1 MRILYPSHMYPPVD
15 NRVMW
20 SACWATHREI
30 NSDKDISWYWAELNQ
45 TNKHDLSGESG
56 TQTHTALCFPTVSDC
71 TSYTANE
78 HEVHENT
85 PKFGFSKSPYHLCFF
100 FFFVLQQTPTFSNSS
115 GGSSPPP
122 HAPTPCRLQ
131 LQSFHCISPH
141 EYANCAILCQLC
153 DVSEGTDIVPIKKM
167 EMSTTVLWQKRYDSK
182 KNGEC
187 QTFFFIHLWITWLYP
202 FLSISLSWVYFRQ

>member
-100 FFFVLQQTPTFSNSS
+100 FFFLFCNKHPHSATAAVAAAHRLTLLPPVACNSKVS
-115 GGSSPPP
+115 TVF
-122 HAPTPCRLQ
+122 HLMNM
-131 LQSFHCISPH
+131 LIVQSC
-141 EYANCAILCQLC
+141 ANC
-153 DVSEGTDIVPIKKM
+153 VM
-167 EMSTTVLWQKRYDSK
+167 
-182 KNGEC
+182 
-187 QTFFFIHLWITWLYP
+187 
-202 FLSISLSWVYFRQ
+202 FLKEQI